1 MNKIFLFGYVLV
13 ALFLS
18 SCKTSQISSSKVS
31 DNTVEINFLH
41 VNDVYEISPLEGGKV
56 GGMARLATLR
66 KELFR
71 ENPNTLTIL
80 AGDFLN
86 PALISTFKHEGK
98 TIKGKQMVEAMN
110 AIGFDWVGLGNHEF
124 DLDEA
129 DLQKRIDESKFNWL
143 ATNALQNKKGNLEP
157 FGKNVDGVKVPFP
170 KTTILTFKN
179 AAGKTVKMGMFSIV
193 LPSNKKDYVYYGDFF
208 ENAVKA
214 YDMLKPECDFVV
226 AITHI
231 NKADDA
237 KLAEMLPNV
246 KLLMGGHDHDN
257 MIQNVNGV
265 IVAKAD
271 ANAKTAY
278 IHRISYDLETKNVAI
293 KSDLRKIDESIPQD
307 SAVAVVVK
315 KWEDIMDVA
324 LAKVG
329 MNKNDVV
336 ADLAEPLDG
345 RETPMR
351 NSHTNLGDLIAKAM
365 TASASK
371 PVDCTVFNSGS
382 VRIDDQVSGRITQLD
397 IMRILPFGGKIVE
410 VSMKGRL
417 LERILET
424 GLKNKGSG
432 GFLQWHRISH
442 NEAKNEWYVNGKLLD
457 VNQDY
462 YVAIPKFMMEGKETN
477 FGYLTYQNP
486 DVLKVTESDDKDMN
500 DIRNDV
506 RKILIAY
513 MKNPK

>member
-1 MNKIFLFGYVLV
+1 MNK
-13 ALFLS
+13 LFLYGCLVTALLF
-18 SCKTSQISSSKVS
+18 SCKSTQTATNKASE
-31 DNTVEINFLH
+31 NTVDITFLH

-56 GGMARLATLR
+56 GGMARVATLR
-66 KELFR
+66 KELLQK
-71 ENPNTLTIL
+71 NPNTLTIL

-98 TIKGKQMVEAMN
+98 SIKGRQMVEAMN
-110 AIGFDWVGLGNHEF
+110 AVGFDWVGLGNHEF

-143 ATNALQNKKGNLEP
+143 ASNALQNKKGVLEP
-157 FGKNVDGVKVPFP
+157 FSKTVDGVKVPFP
-170 KTTILTFKN
+170 KTAILTFKN
-179 AAGKTVKMGMFSIV
+179 AQGKSVKMGMFSIV
-193 LPSNKKDYVYYGDFF
+193 LPSNKKDFVYYGDFF
-208 ENAVKA
+208 ESAKNT
-214 YDMLKPECDFVV
+214 YDILKNECDFVV

-237 KLAEMLPNV
+237 KLAEMLPDV

-257 MIQNVNGV
+257 MIENVKGV
-265 IVAKAD
+265 VVAKAD

-278 IHRISYDLETKNVAI
+278 VHTISYNIETKTATI
-293 KSDLRKIDESIPQD
+293 KSDLRKIDDSIPQD
-307 SAVAVVVK
+307 SAVAAVVK
-315 KWEDIMDVA
+315 KWDDIMDVA
-324 LAKVG
+324 LTKVG
-329 MNKNDVV
+329 MSRNDVV
-336 ADLAEPLDG
+336 AELAEPLDG
-345 RETPMR
+345 RESSIR
-351 NSHTNLGDLIAKAM
+351 NGRTNLGNLIAQAM

-397 IMRILPFGGKIVE
+397 IMRILPYGGKIVE
-410 VSMKGRL
+410 VAMKGRL
-417 LERILET
+417 LERVLET

-432 GFLQWHRISH
+432 GFLQWDKISH
-442 NEAKNEWYVNGKLLD
+442 DDTKSEWFINGKLLD

-462 YVAIPKFMMEGKETN
+462 YVSIPKFMMEGKETN
-477 FGYLTYQNP
+477 LGFLTYQNP
-486 DVLKVTESDDKDMN
+486 DVIKVTESDDKDTN

-513 MKNPK
+513 MKKK